1 MKIIETPLDGV
12 VLIEPRVFEDD
23 RGAFFESWN
32 EATFADLGLDLPF
45 AQDNHV
51 TSHRGVLR
59 GLHYQTRH
67 VQGKLLRVTAGEVF
81 DVSVDLRQ
89 SSPTFG
95 RWHGELLSAE
105 NRRILWVPEGFAN
118 GFYVTS
124 ESADLVFKA
133 TGAYDPASEYSL
145 IWNDPDVGIEWPL
158 VDGAEPLLSPRDR
171 VGVTFAEAPKLA

>member
-1 MKIIETPLDGV
+1 MKIIETQLNGV
-12 VLIEPRVFEDD
+12 VLIEPKVFEDE

-32 EATFADLGLDLPF
+32 QATFADLGLDLRF
-45 AQDNHV
+45 TQDNHV
-51 TSHRGVLR
+51 TSGRGVLR

-81 DVSVDLRQ
+81 DVSVDLRE

-95 RWHGELLSAE
+95 QWHGEWLSAE

-124 ESADLVFKA
+124 DRADLLFKA
-133 TGAYDPASEYSL
+133 TGRYDPSSEYSL
-145 IWNDPDVGIEWPL
+145 IWNDPRVGIDWPL
-158 VDGAEPLLSPRDR
+158 VDGAPPILSVRDAAG
-171 VGVTFAEAPKLA
+171 VGFTEAPKLP